1 VHRGAMAAALS
12 ILRKE
17 RTHPPPPRVGR
28 SWDARPEKL
37 GPNATVSKEM
47 IWAVKVN
54 QAEMKNGIEGP
65 TE

>member
-1 VHRGAMAAALS
+1 MAAALS

-17 RTHPPPPRVGR
+17 RTPPPPGVGR

>member
-1 VHRGAMAAALS
+1 MAAALS

-17 RTHPPPPRVGR
+17 RTPPPRPPRVGR

>member
-1 VHRGAMAAALS
+1 
-12 ILRKE
+12 
-17 RTHPPPPRVGR
+17 VGR

>member
-17 RTHPPPPRVGR
+17 RTHPPRVGR